1 MDNDLIMLLYLLVI
15 IHTLSLFQNKANSQ
29 ADTLNIGC
37 QETEVE
43 ISKKWVSP
51 WRCTKVFKITVGA
64 W

>member
-37 QETEVE
+37 QETELE
-43 ISKKWVSP
+43 ISKKIRKSMAVYESL
-51 WRCTKVFKITVGA
+51 
-64 W
+64 